1 MIDSINTFEYI
12 STIER
17 GSCAPPYDHGA
28 VSVIDGQNIKITPF
42 RIANVPPPLALHEI
56 TVDSNIVDLALSAD
70 SSLLAV
76 LHHQG
81 ICIFQWNP
89 ENPSSPAPRLIAEI
103 KFHPAKATLK
113 WIVLQQICFS
123 GTSELVTL
131 QKDETHS
138 SIAFY
143 SFNTGAGSIERL
155 DSKPIPTSTQFTMS
169 TFVDD
174 GIPHAFVQLSSGDIQ
189 SLTYNDERL
198 QTCSLPF
205 FMPWVDVASHA
216 AGNFAVGLSHN
227 GHLYA
232 NSRLLV
238 KNCTSFLVTPAHLI
252 FTTTSHLLKFV
263 HLTNPQGMLF
273 YVNLIILCVSD
284 LFQT

>member
-1 MIDSINTFEYI
+1 M
-12 STIER
+12 
-17 GSCAPPYDHGA
+17 
-28 VSVIDGQNIKITPF
+28 
-42 RIANVPPPLALHEI
+42 
-56 TVDSNIVDLALSAD
+56 
-70 SSLLAV
+70 
-76 LHHQG
+76 
-81 ICIFQWNP
+81 
-89 ENPSSPAPRLIAEI
+89 IAEI

-263 HLTNPQGMLF
+263 HLTNPQDLELPPDDPENDERCRSIERGARLITATPTSLSLVLQMPRG
-273 YVNLIILCVSD
+273 NLETIWPRA
-284 LFQT
+284 